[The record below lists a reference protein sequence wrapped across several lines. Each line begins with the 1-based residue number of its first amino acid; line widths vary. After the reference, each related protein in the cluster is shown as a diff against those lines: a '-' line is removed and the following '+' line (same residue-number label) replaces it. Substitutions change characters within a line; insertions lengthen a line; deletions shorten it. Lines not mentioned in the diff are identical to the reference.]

1 MVTYSDEILGMVF
14 KPVIRSDLGNFSL
27 DGQSLSILMALD
39 GKKSIGSISAKVGI
53 DAQNMASVIKQ
64 LLQLKLIEAIP
75 QKTSPADS
83 DFFKRLTNE
92 LSIAVGP
99 LASVLVEDVLEDF
112 GCTMNNFPTNRAAE
126 LVQLLTEEIARDEK
140 RQIFTQRMLQ
150 IIQEKGY

>member
-1 MVTYSDEILGMVF
+1 MVTYSDDILGMVF
-14 KPVIRSDLGNFSL
+14 KPVIRGDLGNFSL
-27 DGQSLSILMALD
+27 DGQSLSILLALD

-53 DAQNMASVIKQ
+53 DAQKMTSIIKQ

-83 DFFKRLTNE
+83 DFFKRLTSE

-99 LASVLVEDVLEDF
+99 LASVLVEDVLEDL

-126 LVQLLTEEIARDEK
+126 LVQLLTEEITRDEK